1 MCVSSVIAD
10 GDENGDGES
19 GGGGFGRRGGGFGG
33 RRGFGES
40 SSLYA
45 REGGVLCVSLT
56 QAPVMVMRRVRE
68 GGGEE
73 GVGLGGEEEEGL
85 VEAEDLVS
93 NTPHVWCIAP
103 L

>member
-1 MCVSSVIAD
+1 M
-10 GDENGDGES
+10 
-19 GGGGFGRRGGGFGG
+19 
-33 RRGFGES
+33 
-40 SSLYA
+40 SLI
-45 REGGVLCVSLT
+45 
-56 QAPVMVMRRVRE
+56 QAPVTVMRRVRE

-73 GVGLGGEEEEGL
+73 GVGLGGEEEEEEGL